1 MSSNTI
7 NIYKWANLCWIIHK
21 SNSSWNSPSITSIVY
36 QLSTGPRSLDDGAM
50 PCSSWSPV
58 PSVPCAATRR
68 RCWESLRLQAEAAD
82 GEGLCWSWKPW
93 NTARW
98 NLPPGEQKFC
108 FSDARSQWSQI
119 FRIATL
125 ITFDFCKTRSLW
137 EGYSMLFPNLLG
149 RHVGYDGS
157 PEDVAVC
164 STLITAA
171 SEQLNQAS
179 TTSWPVSE
187 LLHEIQRRSLADIR
201 NQKKNTHL
209 LIYIYNNKN
218 I

>member
-157 PEDVAVC
+157 PRMSLCVPLWSRQPQSSSTKLLPPPGPYPNCYMRFKEDLL
-164 STLITAA
+164 LIY
-171 SEQLNQAS
+171 
-179 TTSWPVSE
+179 
-187 LLHEIQRRSLADIR
+187 EI
-201 NQKKNTHL
+201 KKNTHL
-209 LIYIYNNKN
+209 LIYTYNNKN